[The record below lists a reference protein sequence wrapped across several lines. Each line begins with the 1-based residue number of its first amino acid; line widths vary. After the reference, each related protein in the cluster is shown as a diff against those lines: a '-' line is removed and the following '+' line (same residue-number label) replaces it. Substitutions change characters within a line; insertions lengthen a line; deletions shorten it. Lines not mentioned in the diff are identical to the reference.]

1 MEKQR
6 VSRLKNTLIFDV
18 LSKGQFGLN
27 RLGIN
32 FDLFQL
38 VVIKEISLELINNQ
52 ILYDKLKEE
61 GKIVWS
67 IPKQSNIVQF
77 FEISQSKDN
86 KNTTRIEQEY
96 MDSGNLL
103 QFLKKYRQNRNEPLD
118 ERIIQ
123 HFINSFCKGLS
134 HLHKH
139 KIMHRDI
146 KLENIMLSFDRFD
159 LKKELSKSPEL
170 ALNSLDSILKT
181 SESKVSF
188 YNKIN

>member
-181 SESKVSF
+181 SESKLSF